1 MLDDSFF
8 ISATV
13 HEKEVELPDGVK
25 HKLHFKEIAYIDFA
39 RFQSGIQ
46 SKDEDERAEASAK
59 LIAASLC
66 NPDGSPAIT
75 LEKAWT
81 LKPSV
86 GTAIFSAAIEVSS
99 PTKKKP
105 SKKEATST
113 SGTS

>member
-8 ISATV
+8 VSATV
-13 HEKEVELPDGVK
+13 HEKEVELPDGKK
-25 HKLHFKEIAYIDFA
+25 HKLHFKEIAYIDFT

-46 SKDEDERAEASAK
+46 SKDEDERAAASAK

-75 LEKAWT
+75 LERAEA
-81 LKPSV
+81 LKPAA
-86 GTAIFSAAIEVSS
+86 GTAIFNAAIEVSS
-99 PTKKKP
+99 PAKKKP
-105 SKKEATST
+105 SKPEQTPT